1 MRNRDFDQKKNNKGF
16 SLFTVIIAI
25 AFAGILG
32 MLTIYIA
39 MSNFNMKITDLKGKD
54 SFYTAERAIEEIRVG
69 LQEEVG
75 DAMSEAYIQVLEKYE
90 ISDSSQKG
98 QDETRQEDFCK
109 LFYSN
114 LSERVNKVYQQLK
127 EKYVDLV
134 IPENETLEI
143 VTPEFKSL
151 NPQTDQIN
159 RNSKIYL
166 KNLKA
171 IYVDP
176 KGRASIIKT
185 DIRLGIPDVKFAT
198 PSTLPDLMNMVVVAN
213 GGIICQTDSVLKEGN
228 KLSGTIY
235 AGTIKGED
243 KNGGLENQKDTS
255 IWVQPNAS
263 LSVLSGKYLV
273 CSGEVNVGTHGTFDS
288 ESGVSL
294 WARGMTVNSAT
305 TKLLGNTYFADDL
318 TVGKGTG
325 SSVTLAGNYYG
336 YGSVDSAKD
345 SKCYYAGQYN
355 NYKNADLS
363 SAIVINGKSTTV
375 DLSGLKKFMLAGKS
389 YISSTKVPSV
399 DGKTNSKDV
408 MTGESLTA
416 KGTQLAYLVP
426 AEILGNDQDNT
437 ESNYNNPMTYEEF
450 TNSGLM
456 QDTIPVKW
464 DTPVESWGGKTLR
477 QIGVNQ
483 ENPIQEVYYNYDGG
497 YVYFYLNFSDSDSA
511 SSFMNEYYQKNP
523 QMKKNVDQYLAFYFN
538 GQDLTGKNS
547 GIYVNDSQA
556 YLLYVT
562 NGNVLS
568 YNGEKSEGKLYDATH
583 SNMTSKLLNDQIQY
597 QNKWYTL
604 NRKMI
609 DNYGDLE
616 ENVQDSEDK
625 TVPSHNEKDI
635 NQSVYDNLVNERK
648 LRKFVQNKPQQT
660 FKYPDNESPNVM
672 LCNNASNNKYEI
684 QGTDTTL
691 IIDKSLE
698 TSLKLVVCTGDVEI
712 AANVNFQ
719 GIIMTDGKIT
729 LNPGASLESA
739 PVAAAKIFQEEINDE
754 ENTVKVQD
762 FFWSGDQYALGNTAD
777 NSQNSDDTY
786 KVYDISYCITYKN
799 WKKE

>member
-483 ENPIQEVYYNYDGG
+483 EKPIQVVYYNYDGG
-497 YVYFYLNFSDSDSA
+497 CVYFYLNFSDSDSA

>member
-497 YVYFYLNFSDSDSA
+497 YVYFYLNFSDNGSA

>member
-1 MRNRDFDQKKNNKGF
+1 MRNRDFNQKKNNKGF

-114 LSERVNKVYQQLK
+114 LSERVNEVYKQLK

-134 IPENETLEI
+134 IPEDETLEI

-235 AGTIKGED
+235 AGTIKDED

-273 CSGEVNVGTHGTFDS
+273 CSGEVNVGTSGTFDS

-305 TKLLGNTYFADDL
+305 AKLLGNTYFADDL

-336 YGSVDSAKD
+336 YGSVNSAKD
-345 SKCYYAGQYN
+345 SKCYYAGQYSS
-355 NYKNADLS
+355 YKDTDLS

-408 MTGESLTA
+408 MTGESLTV

-450 TNSGLM
+450 TKSGLM

-477 QIGVNQ
+477 QIGVDQ
-483 ENPIQEVYYNYDGG
+483 KKPIQEVYYNYDGG
-497 YVYFYLNFSDSDSA
+497 YVYFYLNFSDNGSA

-523 QMKKNVDQYLAFYFN
+523 QMKKNVDQYLSFYFN

-547 GIYVNDSQA
+547 GIYMNDSQA

-568 YNGEKSEGKLYDATH
+568 YDGEKSEGKLYDATH
-583 SNMTSKLLNDQIQY
+583 SEMTSKLLNDQIQY

-616 ENVQDSEDK
+616 DNVQDSEDK

-635 NQSVYDNLVNERK
+635 DQSVYDNLVNERK
-648 LRKFVQNKPQQT
+648 LRRFVQNKPQQM

-691 IIDKSLE
+691 TIDKSLE

-712 AANVNFQ
+712 AAGVNFQ

-729 LNPGASLESA
+729 LNPGASLEAA
-739 PVAAAKIFQEEINDE
+739 PVAAAKIFQEEIKDGE
-754 ENTVKVQD
+754 SKVKVQD

-777 NSQNSDDTY
+777 NSQNSDGTY
-786 KVYDISYCITYKN
+786 KVYDIADCVTYKN

>member
-1 MRNRDFDQKKNNKGF
+1 MRNRDFNQKKNNKGF

-114 LSERVNKVYQQLK
+114 LSERVNEVYKQLK

-134 IPENETLEI
+134 IPEDETLEI

-235 AGTIKGED
+235 AGTIKD
-243 KNGGLENQKDTS
+243 KSGGLEDQKDTS
-255 IWVQPNAS
+255 IWVQRYAS

-273 CSGEVNVGTHGTFDS
+273 CSGEVNVGTNGTFDS
-288 ESGVSL
+288 EPGVSL

-305 TKLLGNTYFADDL
+305 AKLLGNTYFADDL

-336 YGSVDSAKD
+336 YGSTDSAKD
-345 SKCYYAGQYN
+345 NKCYYAGQYN
-355 NYKNADLS
+355 NYKDADLS

-399 DGKTNSKDV
+399 NGETNSKDV
-408 MTGESLTA
+408 MTGESLTV

-477 QIGVNQ
+477 QIGVDQ
-483 ENPIQEVYYNYDGG
+483 EKPIQEVY
-497 YVYFYLNFSDSDSA
+497 
-511 SSFMNEYYQKNP
+511 
-523 QMKKNVDQYLAFYFN
+523 
-538 GQDLTGKNS
+538 
-547 GIYVNDSQA
+547 
-556 YLLYVT
+556 
-562 NGNVLS
+562 
-568 YNGEKSEGKLYDATH
+568 
-583 SNMTSKLLNDQIQY
+583 
-597 QNKWYTL
+597 
-604 NRKMI
+604 
-609 DNYGDLE
+609 
-616 ENVQDSEDK
+616 
-625 TVPSHNEKDI
+625 
-635 NQSVYDNLVNERK
+635 
-648 LRKFVQNKPQQT
+648 
-660 FKYPDNESPNVM
+660 
-672 LCNNASNNKYEI
+672 
-684 QGTDTTL
+684 
-691 IIDKSLE
+691 
-698 TSLKLVVCTGDVEI
+698 
-712 AANVNFQ
+712 
-719 GIIMTDGKIT
+719 
-729 LNPGASLESA
+729 
-739 PVAAAKIFQEEINDE
+739 
-754 ENTVKVQD
+754 
-762 FFWSGDQYALGNTAD
+762 
-777 NSQNSDDTY
+777 
-786 KVYDISYCITYKN
+786 
-799 WKKE
+799 